1 MDPIENLINYITRD
15 NILFSLVQGVIIIPA
30 LFSVILRFGKKRTN
44 NSTPAGNPPSG
55 GSVTSN
61 QLHSFQK
68 TLYLGSLVFF
78 VAVCFSNEEIIG
90 HRIFWLSLDFGLL
103 TYLFFFSK
111 RS

>member
-15 NILFSLVQGVIIIPA
+15 NILFSFVQGVIIIPA
-30 LFSVILRFGKKRTN
+30 LFSVILRFANKKTIS
-44 NSTPAGNPPSG
+44 STPADTPPLS

-78 VAVCFSNEEIIG
+78 GAVCFSNEEIIG
-90 HRIFWLSLDFGLL
+90 HRIFWLTLDFGLL
-103 TYLFFFSK
+103 TYLFFFRK
-111 RS
+111 TR